1 MPPEPTR
8 RSTEYSPM
16 RSTGASSTRRVGSPA
31 ARADIDELYQS
42 TPDLPEKKYPA
53 AKNLTWSRRQG
64 IPQTPGARRITT
76 VNAPRHVVII
86 GAGIT
91 GAFAA
96 HHLLKAG
103 VRVTVLEA
111 REKGAG
117 SSSRSAACLRQQ
129 FSTPATVQAMVYSVA
144 AYRRFAEE
152 FRCSDGQGDVL
163 VQNGYLFLYDRPDA
177 SDSPEHHSQRWKQA
191 QSTVA
196 MQQAHGLRDVELLSP
211 EAIEDRFPHIR
222 SDDLVGATFC
232 PSDGFLRADMV
243 YQEGFRRVVEMGGV
257 LRQNEAVTGGVF
269 DSNGR
274 LQAVETSAGDRIEAD
289 IFINATNAWAPRVSE
304 SLGGS
309 TLPISPIKRYLYF
322 IERGPS
328 ITGDQL
334 LSWPMTITSSR
345 AYCRPE
351 NAEQLLAGWA
361 HAAEAEPGFDWDD
374 QDHIEPGFFHRSGLD
389 NYGYQ
394 LWLQLAEALSIV
406 GEFAG
411 LAATTSG
418 FYAVTP
424 DHNPLIGFDPLQPT
438 LLQVA
443 GFSGHGAMM
452 GPFSGAAAAA
462 MALAGETLDQLDI
475 EGTSIDLR
483 HLVVGRQFNAGEGL
497 VI

>member
-1 MPPEPTR
+1 M
-8 RSTEYSPM
+8 SP
-16 RSTGASSTRRVGSPA
+16 
-31 ARADIDELYQS
+31 
-42 TPDLPEKKYPA
+42 
-53 AKNLTWSRRQG
+53 
-64 IPQTPGARRITT
+64 
-76 VNAPRHVVII
+76 PRHVVII

-144 AYRRFAEE
+144 AYRRFAED
-152 FRCSDGQGDVL
+152 FGCAGADGDVL
-163 VQNGYLFLYDRPDA
+163 VQNGYLFLYDRPEA
-177 SDSPEHHSQRWKQA
+177 TDSPESHAGRWQQA
-191 QSTVA
+191 QETVS
-196 MQQAHGLRDVELLSP
+196 MQRDYGLSDVEILNP
-211 EAIEDRFPHIR
+211 TEIGERFPHIR
-222 SDDLVGATFC
+222 TDDLVGATFC

-243 YQEGFRRVVEMGGV
+243 YQEGFRRVLELGGV
-257 LRQNEAVTGGVF
+257 LRQNEAVTGGIY
-269 DSNGR
+269 DSSGR
-274 LQAVETSAGDRIEAD
+274 LCAVETGTGERVEAD
-289 IFINATNAWAPRVSE
+289 IFINATNAWAPRVST

-309 TLPISPIKRYLYF
+309 DLPINPIKRYLYF

-351 NAEQLLAGWA
+351 NSQQLLAGWA
-361 HAAEAEPGFDWDD
+361 HAAEAEPGFDWED

-394 LWLQLAEALSIV
+394 LWLQLAEALSVV

-424 DHNPLIGFDPLQPT
+424 DHNPLIGFDPLQPN

-452 GPFSGAAAAA
+452 GPFSGAVAAA
-462 MALAGETLDQLDI
+462 MALAGETLDQLSL
-475 EGTSIDLR
+475 EGVPIDLR
-483 HLVVGRQFNAGEGL
+483 HLVVGRGFATGEGL